1 MARFV
6 EDAPSPSLQAE
17 VSPTVPKRHQDDL
30 LIVGIGASAGGL
42 AAFKLFFS
50 RLPPVPGMAFVLIQH
65 LDPSRPSMLVE
76 LLRSKLA
83 LPIEEAKDGT
93 VIAANHVYAI
103 PPDATLTVSGGILHV
118 TQPAPPR
125 QTRRPIDTFFTSL
138 AQDQGNKAVAIVLS
152 GVGSDG
158 TSGVMAIKEHGGLT
172 LAQREPGDGPLAGMP
187 KSAANSGHVDHVML
201 VEEMPD
207 WLLGHRRYVIETPH
221 AAGDVENQP
230 DLSERIKR
238 IAAILH
244 AHTGHDFAG
253 YKTATLVRRIER
265 RMQVLQVE
273 TMNEYMARLKLE
285 PGEADK
291 LFADLLIG
299 VTEFFRNAS
308 AFECLQSV
316 VIPKLLALKGSE
328 DRLRVWVAGC
338 ASGEEVYSIAI
349 LLNEALTVTRTATN
363 ITIFGTDIDTNAIA
377 FARAARYPKAAVQ
390 ALSPERLAR
399 WFVPQGNDFCPI
411 RSIRDMCVFSTHSLI
426 KDPPFSKLDL
436 ISCRNVL
443 IYLNS
448 DLQHRI
454 MQTFHYALSP
464 GGYLFLGPS
473 ESATRETD
481 LFTAIDKKHRLFVR
495 LENAPRESPALLP
508 AAAGRQ
514 KKTPLPK
521 AREDDIVTQTRRAL
535 EKFVPAHF
543 VIDAGNE
550 IVRFSGSETR
560 HYIEPSSGAP
570 NLNLFSMIRKDL
582 RAQVRTAL
590 HRARAERTHV
600 ITENLT
606 VKVDGQNRRCA

>member
-1 MARFV
+1 MHHQLPITEQSISGRYRRVWCQKRSSFCGARRTIANNRPLLDFRWYGFQSAPIRGVLRCESVTWRGFFAEFV
-6 EDAPSPSLQAE
+6 EDAPSPSLTAV
-17 VSPTVPKRHQDDL
+17 VSDTVPKKHQDDL

-172 LAQREPGDGPLAGMP
+172 LAQREPGDGPLPGMP

-207 WLLGHRRYVIETPH
+207 WLLGHRRHVIETPH

-273 TMNEYMARLKLE
+273 TMN
-285 PGEADK
+285 G
-291 LFADLLIG
+291 
-299 VTEFFRNAS
+299 NACNPKS
-308 AFECLQSV
+308 FQSCW
-316 VIPKLLALKGSE
+316 
-328 DRLRVWVAGC
+328 R
-338 ASGEEVYSIAI
+338 
-349 LLNEALTVTRTATN
+349 
-363 ITIFGTDIDTNAIA
+363 
-377 FARAARYPKAAVQ
+377 
-390 ALSPERLAR
+390 
-399 WFVPQGNDFCPI
+399 
-411 RSIRDMCVFSTHSLI
+411 
-426 KDPPFSKLDL
+426 
-436 ISCRNVL
+436 
-443 IYLNS
+443 
-448 DLQHRI
+448 
-454 MQTFHYALSP
+454 
-464 GGYLFLGPS
+464 
-473 ESATRETD
+473 
-481 LFTAIDKKHRLFVR
+481 
-495 LENAPRESPALLP
+495 
-508 AAAGRQ
+508 
-514 KKTPLPK
+514 
-521 AREDDIVTQTRRAL
+521 
-535 EKFVPAHF
+535 
-543 VIDAGNE
+543 
-550 IVRFSGSETR
+550 
-560 HYIEPSSGAP
+560 
-570 NLNLFSMIRKDL
+570 
-582 RAQVRTAL
+582 
-590 HRARAERTHV
+590 
-600 ITENLT
+600 
-606 VKVDGQNRRCA
+606 